1 MSDIEAMLN
10 EAEHNAKV
18 QAVKDLPTLPFDHE
32 DCVEFDKCLGRCGEQ
47 AKKNGWLFYASHL
60 RQVTKD
66 GEPGIAS
73 RSLVATPPE
82 ALAKFFSAY
91 RLPGGLA
98 AEVYSNAVAHLHKF
112 HTEIV
117 PALNGREE
125 GDSDD

>member
-32 DCVEFDKCLGRCGEQ
+32 DCVEFNKCQDRCEEL

-66 GEPGIAS
+66 GETGSAS

-82 ALAKFFSAY
+82 ALAKFFSVY
-91 RLPGGLA
+91 RLPGYVAG
-98 AEVYSNAVAHLHKF
+98 EVYSKAVAHLHKF
-112 HTEIV
+112 HAEIV